1 VKRAAIAVSMSLSM
15 APSAAFAVDWAVK
28 ATQSETVE
36 ANSNQFLATI
46 PAGTLG
52 SYTTLSAN
60 AEARTPD
67 SKFDFD
73 ADGTYR
79 KYWGPGTV
87 NTSESEATNWGF
99 KAHYETDGKNNFDR
113 EFIETSWRQQS
124 TALALLNDLGISS
137 NVSGALDR
145 LTAAGGIDRSLS
157 ARDSLNLLAT
167 STFTSYEPSS
177 GGTSFTDTL
186 GRATWR
192 HSLSSV
198 TALTASSEVE
208 LLNYDNAFGTNVEI
222 FRNQVGVQATLSPV
236 LSFRGEAG
244 AVNVI
249 TQNGVGTSSLIA
261 FGGPSTALPISSSV
275 TDWIGDAVLTYK
287 MFKDTTFTLNAS
299 QSVGP
304 SIVGSLFKR
313 DLVSAGL
320 ARSINNHSRLSF
332 SASINQQTSTS
343 TTEFASASIT
353 YGYDFTK
360 DWTAQLTY
368 RYLHRFASTGT
379 ATIDPITNT
388 PTTSGTGPA
397 DSHSILVVV
406 SHSYT
411 VLPRGN

>member
-1 VKRAAIAVSMSLSM
+1 MSLSM

-52 SYTTLSAN
+52 SYTTLSTN
-60 AEARTPD
+60 FEAKMPD

-87 NTSESEATNWGF
+87 NTSESEFTNWGF
-99 KAHYETDGKNNFDR
+99 KAHYETDEKYNFDK
-113 EFIETSWRQQS
+113 EFIEATWRQQS

-145 LTAAGGIDRSLS
+145 LTATGGIDRSLS

-222 FRNQVGVQATLSPV
+222 LRNQVGVQATLSPV

-244 AVNVI
+244 AVNLF
-249 TQNGVGTSSLIA
+249 TQNGVGTSQSIT
-261 FGGPSTALPISSSV
+261 FGSPSTALPISSSV

-287 MFKDTTFTLNAS
+287 MFKDTTFTLNAA

-304 SIVGSLFKR
+304 TIVGSLLKR
-313 DLVSAGL
+313 DLIAAGL
-320 ARSINNHSRLSF
+320 AYTINKQSTLTF
-332 SASINQQTSTS
+332 SANWNRQIFLTS
-343 TTEFASASIT
+343 TTDYTAASVT
-353 YGYDFTK
+353 YGYNLTQE
-360 DWTAQLTY
+360 WTAQLTY

-379 ATIDPITNT
+379 TTIEPITNT
-388 PTTSGTGPA
+388 PITSGTGPA
-397 DSHSILVVV
+397 DSHSIMVVV

-411 VLPRGN
+411 ALPHGSY